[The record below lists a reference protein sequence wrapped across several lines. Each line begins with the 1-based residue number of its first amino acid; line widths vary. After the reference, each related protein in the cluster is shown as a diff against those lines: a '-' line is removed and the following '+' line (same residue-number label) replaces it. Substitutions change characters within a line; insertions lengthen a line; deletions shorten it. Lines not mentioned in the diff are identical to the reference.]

1 MSPVRRHQVLKHKQ
15 SLVGMEHLIHSGQL
29 WGIWGYSVTG
39 SHENNRMKTSVSE
52 RNFPAWRMENPSLFG
67 WTVMKFCWPKWEG
80 SKEVWKPLGKSW
92 PDYQHW
98 LRDLHGLLPACLSA
112 PHAATCGSLMLSNY
126 LCWSPGP
133 CAPSFV
139 LTHSGASFVHIPRI
153 RGFSS
158 RHSHVAMG

>member
-29 WGIWGYSVTG
+29 WGIWCYSVTG

-52 RNFPAWRMENPSLFG
+52 RNFASWRMENPSLFG

-98 LRDLHGLLPACLSA
+98 LRDLHGLLPAPVCYS
-112 PHAATCGSLMLSNY
+112 CSN
-126 LCWSPGP
+126 LWVSDALKLPLLVP
-133 CAPSFV
+133 RACAPSFV

-158 RHSHVAMG
+158 RHSQIAMG